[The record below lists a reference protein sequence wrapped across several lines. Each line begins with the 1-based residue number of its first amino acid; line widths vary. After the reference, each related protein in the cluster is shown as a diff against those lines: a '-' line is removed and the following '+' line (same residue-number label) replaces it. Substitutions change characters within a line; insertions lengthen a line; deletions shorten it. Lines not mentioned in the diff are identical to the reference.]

1 MKHKAAIIT
10 FICLAVLSLTAVGV
24 FLFNPTLAGRLIA
37 SVSVV
42 QTPTEAPTEPTTQ
55 PPTSSDVQALQAEK
69 TSSTLKRGDTLTL
82 SPVIVPENAK
92 NKALSFTSSNPNVAS
107 VDSTGKVTALSA
119 GECTITAVSS
129 ANKKATAAYKF
140 TITDERIDEI
150 KLLNDYLLEVPAS
163 QKVTYGNKKSQ
174 TVNLVQCRIT
184 NEGTDGHYIL
194 LLKYQAGASITAVEI
209 VTLQNGKPV
218 SLKTFDSFSSLLE
231 KQTNTSY
238 SETVCTG
245 KTAAFYIKSTAIQNS
260 TTQSK
265 RTVTLYSASGS
276 TLSSVQTM
284 TDVYRYKDGE
294 NVPLSG
300 AFSMDGSN
308 TTEEAYLS
316 SLSALGENYPEFTD
330 WVNRTITVAQGKYE
344 KAQPVVKLEEV
355 YLNRIEWTTSDKAV
369 ATVNKNGIVTG
380 KNAGSCEVQGILSCL
395 SGAVCSVQVTVQSN
409 SEALSRYLDSIKD
422 DTIKAQNGTVLAL
435 YASKAIDVDGDGT
448 NELLL
453 YYTGGHSC
461 QIDVAKETSN
471 EIKRST
477 AFFAATDSSKTCR
490 LDIYMDNTTGNVV
503 LCENDL
509 SESGSSKTTE
519 FSFNAYKDGKYTA
532 DSQTYKIVANG
543 SGEENAAYYI
553 DGQEVKKDAF
563 DLATGHYGQYAQ
575 WDVNK

>member
-42 QTPTEAPTEPTTQ
+42 QTPTQAPTEPATQ
-55 PPTSSDVQALQAEK
+55 PSASADVQALQAEK
-69 TSSTLKRGDTLTL
+69 TPGALKRGETLTL
-82 SPVIVPENAK
+82 NPVIVPANAK
-92 NKALSFTSSNPNVAS
+92 NRELSFTSSNPNVAS

-119 GECTITAVSS
+119 GECTITAVAS
-129 ANKKATAAYKF
+129 ANKKATAEYKL

-150 KLLNDYLLEVPAS
+150 KLLNDYLLEIPS
-163 QKVTYGNKKSQ
+163 SRKVSYGDKKTQ

-184 NEGTDGHYIL
+184 NQGTDGHYVL
-194 LLKYQAGASITAVEI
+194 LLKYQIGASITAVEV

-218 SLKTFDSFSSLLE
+218 SLKTFESFSSLLE
-231 KQTNTSY
+231 QPNTSY

-245 KTAAFYIKSTAIQNS
+245 ETSAFYIKSTAIQNS
-260 TTQSK
+260 GTQGK
-265 RTVTLYSASGS
+265 RTVTLYSTSSG

-300 AFSMDGSN
+300 TFSIDGGN
-308 TTEEAYLS
+308 TTEETYLS
-316 SLSALGENYPEFTD
+316 ALSALGENYPAFTD
-330 WVNRTITVAQGKYE
+330 WANRTITVAQGKYE
-344 KAQPVVKLEEV
+344 KAQPVVRLEEV

-369 ATVNKNGIVTG
+369 AAVNKNGVVTG
-380 KNAGSCEVQGILSCL
+380 KNAGSCEVQGVLSCL
-395 SGAVCSVQVTVQSN
+395 SGAVCSVQVTVRSN

-422 DTIKAQNGTVLAL
+422 QTIQAENGTALAL
-435 YASKAIDVDGDGT
+435 YASKAIDADGDGT

-453 YYTGGHSC
+453 YYTGGRSC
-461 QIDVAKETSN
+461 QIDIAKETGG

-503 LCENDL
+503 LCENYV
-509 SESGSSKTTE
+509 SENGASQTTE

-553 DGQEVKKDAF
+553 DGQKVKKDAF

-575 WDVNK
+575 WDINK

>member
-1 MKHKAAIIT
+1 M
-10 FICLAVLSLTAVGV
+10 
-24 FLFNPTLAGRLIA
+24 
-37 SVSVV
+37 
-42 QTPTEAPTEPTTQ
+42 
-55 PPTSSDVQALQAEK
+55 
-69 TSSTLKRGDTLTL
+69 
-82 SPVIVPENAK
+82 
-92 NKALSFTSSNPNVAS
+92 
-107 VDSTGKVTALSA
+107 
-119 GECTITAVSS
+119 
-129 ANKKATAAYKF
+129 
-140 TITDERIDEI
+140 
-150 KLLNDYLLEVPAS
+150 
-163 QKVTYGNKKSQ
+163 
-174 TVNLVQCRIT
+174 
-184 NEGTDGHYIL
+184 
-194 LLKYQAGASITAVEI
+194 
-209 VTLQNGKPV
+209 
-218 SLKTFDSFSSLLE
+218 
-231 KQTNTSY
+231 
-238 SETVCTG
+238 
-245 KTAAFYIKSTAIQNS
+245 
-260 TTQSK
+260 
-265 RTVTLYSASGS
+265 
-276 TLSSVQTM
+276 
-284 TDVYRYKDGE
+284 
-294 NVPLSG
+294 
-300 AFSMDGSN
+300 
-308 TTEEAYLS
+308 
-316 SLSALGENYPEFTD
+316 
-330 WVNRTITVAQGKYE
+330 
-344 KAQPVVKLEEV
+344 VKLEEV

-519 FSFNAYKDGKYTA
+519 FSFNAYKDGKYTP

>member
-42 QTPTEAPTEPTTQ
+42 QTPTQAPTEPATQ
-55 PPTSSDVQALQAEK
+55 PSASADVQALQAEK
-69 TSSTLKRGDTLTL
+69 TPGALKRGETLAL
-82 SPVIVPENAK
+82 NPVIVPANAK
-92 NKALSFTSSNPNVAS
+92 NRELSFTSSNPNVAS

-119 GECTITAVSS
+119 GECTITAVAS
-129 ANKKATAAYKF
+129 ANKKATAEYKL

-150 KLLNDYLLEVPAS
+150 KLLNDYLLEIPS
-163 QKVTYGNKKSQ
+163 SRKVSYGDKKTQ

-184 NEGTDGHYIL
+184 NQGTDGHYVL
-194 LLKYQAGASITAVEI
+194 LLKYQIGASITAVEV

-218 SLKTFDSFSSLLE
+218 SLKTFESFSSLLE
-231 KQTNTSY
+231 QPNTSY

-245 KTAAFYIKSTAIQNS
+245 ETSAFYIKSTAIQNS
-260 TTQSK
+260 GTQGK
-265 RTVTLYSASGS
+265 RTVTLYSTSSG

-300 AFSMDGSN
+300 TFSIDGGN
-308 TTEEAYLS
+308 TTEETYLS
-316 SLSALGENYPEFTD
+316 ALSALGENYPAFTD
-330 WVNRTITVAQGKYE
+330 WANRTITVAQGKYE
-344 KAQPVVKLEEV
+344 KAQPVVRLEEV

-369 ATVNKNGIVTG
+369 AAVNKNGVVTG
-380 KNAGSCEVQGILSCL
+380 KNAGSCEVQGVLSCL
-395 SGAVCSVQVTVQSN
+395 SGAVCSVQVTVRSN

-422 DTIKAQNGTVLAL
+422 QTIQAENGTALAL
-435 YASKAIDVDGDGT
+435 YASKAIDADGDGT

-453 YYTGGHSC
+453 YYTGGRSC
-461 QIDVAKETSN
+461 QIDIAKETGG

-503 LCENDL
+503 LCENYV
-509 SESGSSKTTE
+509 SENGASQTTE

-553 DGQEVKKDAF
+553 DGQKVKKDAF
-563 DLATGHYGQYAQ
+563 DLATGHYAKFAKCYF
-575 WDVNK
+575 KK

>member
-42 QTPTEAPTEPTTQ
+42 QTPTQAPTEPATQ
-55 PPTSSDVQALQAEK
+55 PSASADVQALQAEK
-69 TSSTLKRGDTLTL
+69 TPGALKRGETLTL
-82 SPVIVPENAK
+82 NPVIVPANAK
-92 NKALSFTSSNPNVAS
+92 NRELSFTSSNPNVAS

-119 GECTITAVSS
+119 GECTITAVAS
-129 ANKKATAAYKF
+129 ANKKATAEYKL

-150 KLLNDYLLEVPAS
+150 KLLNDYLLEIPS
-163 QKVTYGNKKSQ
+163 SRKVSYGDKKTQ

-184 NEGTDGHYIL
+184 NQGTDGHYVL
-194 LLKYQAGASITAVEI
+194 LLKYQIGASITAVEV

-218 SLKTFDSFSSLLE
+218 SLKTFESFSSLLE
-231 KQTNTSY
+231 QPNTSY

-245 KTAAFYIKSTAIQNS
+245 ETSAFYIKSTAIQNS
-260 TTQSK
+260 GTQGK
-265 RTVTLYSASGS
+265 RTVTLYSTSSG

-300 AFSMDGSN
+300 TFSIDGGN
-308 TTEEAYLS
+308 TTEETYLS
-316 SLSALGENYPEFTD
+316 ALSALGENYPAFTD
-330 WVNRTITVAQGKYE
+330 WANRTITVAQGKYE
-344 KAQPVVKLEEV
+344 KAQSVVRLEEV

-369 ATVNKNGIVTG
+369 AAVNKNGVVTG
-380 KNAGSCEVQGILSCL
+380 KNAGSCEVQGVLSCL
-395 SGAVCSVQVTVQSN
+395 SGAVCSVQVTVRSN

-422 DTIKAQNGTVLAL
+422 QTIQAENGTALAL
-435 YASKAIDVDGDGT
+435 YASKAIDADGDGT

-453 YYTGGHSC
+453 YYTGGRSC
-461 QIDVAKETSN
+461 QIDIAKETGG

-503 LCENDL
+503 LCENYV
-509 SESGSSKTTE
+509 SENGASQTTE

-553 DGQEVKKDAF
+553 DGQKVKKDAF

-575 WDVNK
+575 WDINK

>member
-42 QTPTEAPTEPTTQ
+42 QTPTQAPTEPATQ
-55 PPTSSDVQALQAEK
+55 PSASADVQALQAEK
-69 TSSTLKRGDTLTL
+69 TPGALKRGETLAL
-82 SPVIVPENAK
+82 NPVIVPANAK
-92 NKALSFTSSNPNVAS
+92 NRELSFTSSNPNVAS

-119 GECTITAVSS
+119 GECTITAVAS
-129 ANKKATAAYKF
+129 ANKKATAEYKL

-150 KLLNDYLLEVPAS
+150 KLLNDYLLEIPS
-163 QKVTYGNKKSQ
+163 SRKVSYGDKKTQ

-184 NEGTDGHYIL
+184 NQGTDGHYVL
-194 LLKYQAGASITAVEI
+194 LLKYQIGASITAVEV

-218 SLKTFDSFSSLLE
+218 SLKTFESFSSLLE
-231 KQTNTSY
+231 QPNTSY

-245 KTAAFYIKSTAIQNS
+245 ETSAFYIKSTAIQNS
-260 TTQSK
+260 GTQGK
-265 RTVTLYSASGS
+265 RTVTLYSTSSG

-300 AFSMDGSN
+300 TFSIDGGN
-308 TTEEAYLS
+308 TTEETYLS
-316 SLSALGENYPEFTD
+316 ALSALGENYPAFTD
-330 WVNRTITVAQGKYE
+330 WANRTITVAQGKYE
-344 KAQPVVKLEEV
+344 KAQPVVRLEEV

-369 ATVNKNGIVTG
+369 AAVNKNGVVTG
-380 KNAGSCEVQGILSCL
+380 KNAGSCEVQGVLSCL
-395 SGAVCSVQVTVQSN
+395 SGAVCSVQVTVRSN

-422 DTIKAQNGTVLAL
+422 QTIQAENGTALAL
-435 YASKAIDVDGDGT
+435 YASKAIDADGDGT

-453 YYTGGHSC
+453 YYTGGRSC
-461 QIDVAKETSN
+461 QIDIAKETGG

-503 LCENDL
+503 LCENYV
-509 SESGSSKTTE
+509 SENGASQTTE

-553 DGQEVKKDAF
+553 DGQKVKKDAF

-575 WDVNK
+575 WDINK

>member
-150 KLLNDYLLEVPAS
+150 KLLNDYLLEIPS
-163 QKVTYGNKKSQ
+163 SRKVSYGDKKTQ

-184 NEGTDGHYIL
+184 NQGTDGHYVL
-194 LLKYQAGASITAVEI
+194 LLKYQIGASITAVEV

-218 SLKTFDSFSSLLE
+218 SLKTFESFSSLLE
-231 KQTNTSY
+231 QPNTSY

-245 KTAAFYIKSTAIQNS
+245 ETSAFYIKSTAIQNS
-260 TTQSK
+260 GTQGK
-265 RTVTLYSASGS
+265 RTVTLYSTSSG

-300 AFSMDGSN
+300 TFSIDGGN
-308 TTEEAYLS
+308 TTEETYLS
-316 SLSALGENYPEFTD
+316 ALSALGENYPAFTD
-330 WVNRTITVAQGKYE
+330 WANRTITVAQGKYE
-344 KAQPVVKLEEV
+344 KAQSVVRLEEV

-369 ATVNKNGIVTG
+369 AAVNKNGVVTG
-380 KNAGSCEVQGILSCL
+380 KNAGSCEVQGVLSCL
-395 SGAVCSVQVTVQSN
+395 SGAVCSVQVTVRSN

-422 DTIKAQNGTVLAL
+422 QTIQAENGTALAL
-435 YASKAIDVDGDGT
+435 YASKAIDADGDGT

-453 YYTGGHSC
+453 YYTGGRSC
-461 QIDVAKETSN
+461 QIDIAKETGG

-477 AFFAATDSSKTCR
+477 TFFAATDSSKTCR

-503 LCENDL
+503 LCENYV
-509 SESGSSKTTE
+509 SENGASQTTE

-553 DGQEVKKDAF
+553 DGQKVKKDAF

-575 WDVNK
+575 WDINK

>member
-42 QTPTEAPTEPTTQ
+42 QTPTQAPTEPATQ
-55 PPTSSDVQALQAEK
+55 PSASADVQALQAEK
-69 TSSTLKRGDTLTL
+69 TPGALKRGETLTL
-82 SPVIVPENAK
+82 NPVIVPANAK
-92 NKALSFTSSNPNVAS
+92 NRELSFTSSNPNVAS

-119 GECTITAVSS
+119 GECTITAVAS
-129 ANKKATAAYKF
+129 ANKKATAEYKL

-150 KLLNDYLLEVPAS
+150 KLLNDYLLEIPS
-163 QKVTYGNKKSQ
+163 SRKVSYGDKKTQ

-184 NEGTDGHYIL
+184 NQGTDGHYVL
-194 LLKYQAGASITAVEI
+194 LLKYQIGASITAVEV

-218 SLKTFDSFSSLLE
+218 SLKTFESFSSLLE
-231 KQTNTSY
+231 QPNTSY

-245 KTAAFYIKSTAIQNS
+245 ETSAFYIKSTAIQNS
-260 TTQSK
+260 GTQGK
-265 RTVTLYSASGS
+265 RTVTLYSTSSG

-300 AFSMDGSN
+300 TFSIDGGN
-308 TTEEAYLS
+308 TTEETYLS
-316 SLSALGENYPEFTD
+316 ALSALGENYPAFTD
-330 WVNRTITVAQGKYE
+330 WANRTITVAQGKYE
-344 KAQPVVKLEEV
+344 KAQPVVRLEEV

-369 ATVNKNGIVTG
+369 AAVNKNGVVTG
-380 KNAGSCEVQGILSCL
+380 KNAGSCEVQGVLSCL
-395 SGAVCSVQVTVQSN
+395 SGAVCSVQVTVRSN

-422 DTIKAQNGTVLAL
+422 QTIQAENGTALAL
-435 YASKAIDVDGDGT
+435 YASKAIDADGDGT

-453 YYTGGHSC
+453 YYTGGRSC
-461 QIDVAKETSN
+461 QIDIAKETGG

-477 AFFAATDSSKTCR
+477 TFFAATDSSKTCR

-503 LCENDL
+503 LCENYV
-509 SESGSSKTTE
+509 SENGASQTTE

-553 DGQEVKKDAF
+553 DGQKVKKDAF

-575 WDVNK
+575 WDINK

>member
-42 QTPTEAPTEPTTQ
+42 QTPTQAPTEPATQ
-55 PPTSSDVQALQAEK
+55 PSASADVQALQAEK
-69 TSSTLKRGDTLTL
+69 TPGALKRGETLAL
-82 SPVIVPENAK
+82 NPVIVPANAK
-92 NKALSFTSSNPNVAS
+92 NRELSFTSSNPNVAS

-119 GECTITAVSS
+119 GECTITAVAS
-129 ANKKATAAYKF
+129 ANKKATAEYKL

-150 KLLNDYLLEVPAS
+150 KLLNDYLLEIPS
-163 QKVTYGNKKSQ
+163 SRKVSYGDKKTQ

-184 NEGTDGHYIL
+184 NQGTDGHYVL
-194 LLKYQAGASITAVEI
+194 LLKYQIGASITAVEV

-218 SLKTFDSFSSLLE
+218 SLKTFESFSSLLE
-231 KQTNTSY
+231 QPNTSY

-245 KTAAFYIKSTAIQNS
+245 ETSAFYIKSTAIQNS
-260 TTQSK
+260 GTQGK
-265 RTVTLYSASGS
+265 RTVTLYSTSSG

-300 AFSMDGSN
+300 TFSIDGGN
-308 TTEEAYLS
+308 TTEETYLS
-316 SLSALGENYPEFTD
+316 ALSALGENYPAFTD
-330 WVNRTITVAQGKYE
+330 WANRTITVAQGKYE
-344 KAQPVVKLEEV
+344 KAQSVVRLEEV

-369 ATVNKNGIVTG
+369 AAVNKNGVVTG
-380 KNAGSCEVQGILSCL
+380 KNAGSCEVQGVLSCL
-395 SGAVCSVQVTVQSN
+395 SGAVCSVQVTVRSN

-422 DTIKAQNGTVLAL
+422 QTIQAENGTALAL
-435 YASKAIDVDGDGT
+435 YASKAIDADGDGT

-453 YYTGGHSC
+453 YYTGGRSC
-461 QIDVAKETSN
+461 QIDIAKETGG

-503 LCENDL
+503 LCENYV
-509 SESGSSKTTE
+509 SENGASQTTE

-553 DGQEVKKDAF
+553 DGQKVKKDAF

-575 WDVNK
+575 WDINK

>member
-42 QTPTEAPTEPTTQ
+42 QTPTQAPTEPATQ
-55 PPTSSDVQALQAEK
+55 PSASADVQALQAEK
-69 TSSTLKRGDTLTL
+69 TPGALKRGETLAL
-82 SPVIVPENAK
+82 NPVIVPANAK
-92 NKALSFTSSNPNVAS
+92 NRELSFTSSNPNVAS

-119 GECTITAVSS
+119 GECTITAVAS
-129 ANKKATAAYKF
+129 ANKKATAEYKL

-150 KLLNDYLLEVPAS
+150 KLLNDYLLEIPS
-163 QKVTYGNKKSQ
+163 SRKVSYGDKKTQ

-184 NEGTDGHYIL
+184 NQGTDGHYVL
-194 LLKYQAGASITAVEI
+194 LLKYQIGASITAVEV

-218 SLKTFDSFSSLLE
+218 SLKTFESFSSLLE
-231 KQTNTSY
+231 QPNTSY

-245 KTAAFYIKSTAIQNS
+245 ETSAFYIKSTAIQNS
-260 TTQSK
+260 GTQGK
-265 RTVTLYSASGS
+265 RTVTLYSTSSG

-300 AFSMDGSN
+300 TFSIDGGN
-308 TTEEAYLS
+308 TTEETYLS
-316 SLSALGENYPEFTD
+316 ALSALGENYPAFTD
-330 WVNRTITVAQGKYE
+330 WANRTITVAQGKYE
-344 KAQPVVKLEEV
+344 KAQPVVRLEEV

-369 ATVNKNGIVTG
+369 AAVNKNGVVTG
-380 KNAGSCEVQGILSCL
+380 KNAGSCEVQGVLSCL
-395 SGAVCSVQVTVQSN
+395 SGAVCSVQVTVRSN

-422 DTIKAQNGTVLAL
+422 QTIQAENGTALAL
-435 YASKAIDVDGDGT
+435 YASKAIDADGDGT

-453 YYTGGHSC
+453 YYTGGRSC
-461 QIDVAKETSN
+461 QIDIAKETGG

-477 AFFAATDSSKTCR
+477 TFFAATDSSKTCR

-503 LCENDL
+503 LCENYV
-509 SESGSSKTTE
+509 SENGASQTTE

-553 DGQEVKKDAF
+553 DGQKVKKDAF

-575 WDVNK
+575 WDINK

>member
-42 QTPTEAPTEPTTQ
+42 QTPTQAPTEPATQ
-55 PPTSSDVQALQAEK
+55 PSASADVQALQAEK
-69 TSSTLKRGDTLTL
+69 TPGALKRGETLAL
-82 SPVIVPENAK
+82 NPVIVPANAK
-92 NKALSFTSSNPNVAS
+92 NRELSFTSSNPNVAS

-119 GECTITAVSS
+119 GECTITAVAS
-129 ANKKATAAYKF
+129 ANKKATAEYKL

-150 KLLNDYLLEVPAS
+150 KLLNDYLLEIPS
-163 QKVTYGNKKSQ
+163 SRKVSYGDKKTQ

-184 NEGTDGHYIL
+184 NQGTDGHYVL
-194 LLKYQAGASITAVEI
+194 LLKYQIGASITAVEV

-218 SLKTFDSFSSLLE
+218 SLKTFESFSSLLE
-231 KQTNTSY
+231 QPNTSY

-245 KTAAFYIKSTAIQNS
+245 ETSAFYIKSTAIQNS
-260 TTQSK
+260 GTQGK
-265 RTVTLYSASGS
+265 RTVTLYSTSSG

-300 AFSMDGSN
+300 TFSIDGGN
-308 TTEEAYLS
+308 TTEETYLS
-316 SLSALGENYPEFTD
+316 ALSALGENYPAFTD
-330 WVNRTITVAQGKYE
+330 WANRTITVAQGKYE
-344 KAQPVVKLEEV
+344 KAQPVVRLEEV

-369 ATVNKNGIVTG
+369 PAVNKNGVVTG
-380 KNAGSCEVQGILSCL
+380 KNAGSCEVQGVLSCL
-395 SGAVCSVQVTVQSN
+395 SGAVCSVQVTVRSN

-422 DTIKAQNGTVLAL
+422 QTIQAENGTALAL
-435 YASKAIDVDGDGT
+435 YASKAIDADGDGT

-453 YYTGGHSC
+453 YYTGGRSC
-461 QIDVAKETSN
+461 QIDIAKETGG

-477 AFFAATDSSKTCR
+477 TFFAATDSSKTCR

-503 LCENDL
+503 LCENYV
-509 SESGSSKTTE
+509 SENGASQTTE

-553 DGQEVKKDAF
+553 DGQKVKKDAF

-575 WDVNK
+575 WDINK